1 MAGLDTEQRALRVL
15 LRKLGVIEGDESISD
30 EAIAAYHR
38 LFEMPLEDDMI
49 EAMADLYGWSLG
61 SLTDDP
67 GVAMAPAGGSLIEV

>member
-1 MAGLDTEQRALRVL
+1 V
-15 LRKLGVIEGDESISD
+15 DET
-30 EAIAAYHR
+30 IAAYHR

>member
-1 MAGLDTEQRALRVL
+1 M
-15 LRKLGVIEGDESISD
+15 DET
-30 EAIAAYHR
+30 IAAYHR

-67 GVAMAPAGGSLIEV
+67 RVAMAPTGDSLIEV